1 METTKIVSSMQLHVY
16 SQFDKQISRL
26 AASAINDDRRCRSGR
41 EQEIEDGLAASKALN
56 ESRLH
61 RPRHLMCLVLTLQNT
76 PSRPSWIFG
85 LKKFPK
91 RIFPELFFWL
101 LGVTFRFI

>member
-16 SQFDKQISRL
+16 SQFDKHVSRL

-61 RPRHLMCLVLTLQNT
+61 RPRRLRHLMCLVLTLQNT

-85 LKKFPK
+85 LKKIP
-91 RIFPELFFWL
+91 
-101 LGVTFRFI
+101 